1 MSTGSKVALGIIGA
15 MAAGVVIGLLVA
27 PEKGTDL
34 RKRLKKNF
42 NSWGDQI
49 NHLFSN
55 TEDGLKAEV
64 KERASRARE
73 AMG

>member
-34 RKRLKKNF
+34 RKRLKKNI
-42 NSWGDQI
+42 NTWGDQI
-49 NHLFSN
+49 SDLFSH
-55 TEDGLKAEV
+55 TADGVKAEA
-64 KERASRARE
+64 KEKVSRARE

>member
-27 PEKGTDL
+27 PEKGADL
-34 RKRLKKNF
+34 RKKLKKNF
-42 NSWGDQI
+42 NTWGDQI
-49 NHLFSN
+49 NHLFN
-55 TEDGLKAEV
+55 NAEDGIKAEA
-64 KERASRARE
+64 KEKVSRARE

>member
-27 PEKGTDL
+27 PEKGADL

-49 NHLFSN
+49 SDLFSH
-55 TEDGLKAEV
+55 TADGVKADA
-64 KERASRARE
+64 KEKVNRARE

>member
-1 MSTGSKVALGIIGA
+1 MSTGSKIALGIIGA

-34 RKRLKKNF
+34 RKRLKKNIS
-42 NSWGDQI
+42 SWGEQLSDFI
-49 NHLFSN
+49 SH
-55 TEDGLKAEV
+55 TEDGVKAEA
-64 KERASRARE
+64 KEKVSRARE

>member
-15 MAAGVVIGLLVA
+15 MAAGVVIGLLLA

-34 RKRLKKNF
+34 RKRLSKNF
-42 NSWGDQI
+42 SSWGDQI
-49 NHLFSN
+49 SHLFSQA
-55 TEDGLKAEV
+55 EDGIKNEAREKV
-64 KERASRARE
+64 SRARE